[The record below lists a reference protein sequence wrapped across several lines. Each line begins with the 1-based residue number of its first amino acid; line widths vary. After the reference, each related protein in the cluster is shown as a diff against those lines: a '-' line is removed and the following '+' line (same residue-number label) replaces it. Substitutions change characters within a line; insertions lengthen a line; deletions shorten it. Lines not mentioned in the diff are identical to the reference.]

1 MASCA
6 SKAGTGNNANQNA
19 AKATEATTA
28 SAEQKVAAQPTDS
41 ASMPTI
47 LDFSATWC
55 GPCRQFAPIF
65 HKVEKEFEGKA
76 RFITVDVDQY
86 PGYAQQFRIEGVPTL
101 VFLNADGQE
110 VNRMVGATDEQTF
123 RTAVKVLLR
132 E

>member
-1 MASCA
+1 MVRPLPPVCTHLPQ
-6 SKAGTGNNANQNA
+6 GG
-19 AKATEATTA
+19 
-28 SAEQKVAAQPTDS
+28 
-41 ASMPTI
+41 
-47 LDFSATWC
+47 
-55 GPCRQFAPIF
+55 
-65 HKVEKEFEGKA
+65 KEFEGKA